1 MSRNPEITEQEW
13 TDWKM
18 HPVTVQYHK
27 RLEQFLEDLKQQ
39 WVSGNF
45 TSSTV
50 DETAQMNASNIG
62 KAQMITD
69 IVLATATQSQRESM
83 AQTEAEVV
91 ALGNTAYSDQPVP
104 WCQVGDKVVFAKY
117 AGTICQ
123 GNDGKTYRLINDLD
137 VKAILETSE

>member
-1 MSRNPEITEQEW
+1 MKYGPKIGNRPTGH
-13 TDWKM
+13 M
-18 HPVTVQYHK
+18 LLVLPVEVEVTT
-27 RLEQFLEDLKQQ
+27 R
-39 WVSGNF
+39 SG
-45 TSSTV
+45 
-50 DETAQMNASNIG
+50 
-62 KAQMITD
+62 